1 MKVSHTMPERSQD
14 ITVEDVKALSSF
26 KDYSTAQAEELISTI
41 KTFTTIGLTIFSQR
55 SSPIKIIDLPNIE
68 YEKKIA

>member
-1 MKVSHTMPERSQD
+1 MPERSQD
-14 ITVEDVKALSSF
+14 ITVDDVKALNSF
-26 KDYSTAQAEELISTI
+26 KHYTIAQAEELINTI

>member
-1 MKVSHTMPERSQD
+1 MKVSQIMPERSQD

-26 KDYSTAQAEELISTI
+26 KDYSTSQAEELINTI
-41 KTFTTIGLTIFSQR
+41 KTFTTIGLTICSQR
-55 SSPIKIIDLPNIE
+55 SSPIKIIDLPNIK

>member
-1 MKVSHTMPERSQD
+1 MSERSQD
-14 ITVEDVKALSSF
+14 ITVDDVKALHSF
-26 KDYSTAQAEELISTI
+26 KDYSTAQAEELINTI
-41 KTFTTIGLTIFSQR
+41 KGFTIIGLTIFSQR